1 MKKETVKSICS
12 LNWTRIQNLKN
23 KICLVE
29 YILRKYRFNFGP
41 IVRGLD
47 FSSKIKPQ
55 MCLRNESDNKVKS
68 VSCCCQL
75 KQTNKQTN
83 KQANIQTKVFM
94 FTFIN
99 FGLIVKGLNFSS
111 KMKPQMCLRKQS
123 DDKVK
128 SVSCWDL
135 NGVRLD
141 QSTGI

>member
-55 MCLRNESDNKVKS
+55 ICLRNESDDKVKS

-75 KQTNKQTN
+75 KQTNKQ
-83 KQANIQTKVFM
+83 ANIQSEFFM
-94 FTFIN
+94 QILAT
-99 FGLIVKGLNFSS
+99 
-111 KMKPQMCLRKQS
+111 M
-123 DDKVK
+123 
-128 SVSCWDL
+128 
-135 NGVRLD
+135 
-141 QSTGI
+141 